1 MSGIKKEMIKIVK
14 ELYNNNILDTQGGNI
29 SAREGDSIFVT
40 KRNSSSDKHWD
51 LAEEDIIETDML
63 GKARDAKRIADINQI
78 RSAVEIYFDDNG
90 EYPQRATFADLQTD
104 LVPRYLTHFPNDPL
118 NTGVHTYWYAF
129 RGAQRF
135 HLSANLENWSTALN
149 ADADLN
155 STVGGWT
162 GQVVNGTL
170 ESCTVDVRD
179 CVYDVGQD

>member
-1 MSGIKKEMIKIVK
+1 MLKVFNKYRAGGLSLKEAKGFTLVELLVVIAIIGILATLLV
-14 ELYNNNILDTQGGNI
+14 LQLGV
-29 SAREGDSIFVT
+29 AR
-40 KRNSSSDKHWD
+40 
-51 LAEEDIIETDML
+51 

-104 LVPRYLTHFPNDPL
+104 LVPIYLTHFPNDPL